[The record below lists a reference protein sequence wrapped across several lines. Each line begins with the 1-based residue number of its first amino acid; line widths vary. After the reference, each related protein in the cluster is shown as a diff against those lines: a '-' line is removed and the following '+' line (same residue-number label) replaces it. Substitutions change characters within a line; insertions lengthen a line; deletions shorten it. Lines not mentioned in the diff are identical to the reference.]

1 MRKRARMTVE
11 AVMGALL
18 LSSAIPGVAAGFD
31 ADAAFAK
38 GTTILGV
45 QIGGGAQNN
54 VERHT
59 FLSGISFLDFTPR
72 LSYLPFQPFG
82 SGWLRSAVEP
92 GLEGWFQY
100 YLEPDTATAEGLKAA
115 LRYHFVGFGRIV
127 PYLDATA
134 GAGGTNL
141 DVREIRSRFAFVLE
155 AGAGVSYF
163 VTPSV
168 AVNLGYRF
176 QHISNGNTSK
186 PNRGFNSDSGVLGV
200 SFFFH

>member
-1 MRKRARMTVE
+1 MGKRARRAAG
-11 AVMGALL
+11 AVMGAVL
-18 LSSAIPGVAAGFD
+18 LSSAIPGVAAGFETESV
-31 ADAAFAK
+31 FAK
-38 GTTILGV
+38 GTTIVGL

-54 VERHT
+54 VEGHR

-82 SGWLRSAVEP
+82 SGWLRSALEP

-115 LRYHFVGFGRIV
+115 LRYHLIGFGRIV
-127 PYLDATA
+127 PYLEATA

-141 DVREIRSRFAFVLE
+141 DVREIRSQFTVVLE

-163 VTPSV
+163 VTPGV